1 MHGPCYISILQAILS
16 VPNLSMC
23 EHCITFISVV
33 VLAEDITIQNK
44 LAEHGV
50 LVQTVPEV
58 APIHVYPA
66 RVLSQI
72 YSLLGKK

>member
-16 VPNLSMC
+16 VTNLSMC

>member
-1 MHGPCYISILQAILS
+1 MFKQ
-16 VPNLSMC
+16 
-23 EHCITFISVV
+23 CIIFISVV

-72 YSLLGKK
+72 YSLLGKKQVLLKVGNFYMSYM